1 MRKRSKYKP
10 KPVILD
16 TMSYVMSGM
25 KQMTNLKDQLIALQ
39 LKNHLALEALRL
51 GQATKEDIDTLI
63 NAFNITEALAKQKI
77 GDDYK
82 TEIKEAQDALF
93 ACAKRG
99 VENNYRFVMKG
110 TELKAINYV
119 MEIHDAQLEASTVK
133 DIELATNY
141 VYKCLQSKKAR
152 PVIEGV

>member
-39 LKNHLALEALRL
+39 LKNHLALEALRT
-51 GQATKEDIDTLI
+51 GQATKDDIDTLI

-99 VENNYRFVMKG
+99 VTNNYRFVMKG

-119 MEIHDAQLEASTVK
+119 MEIHDAQLEGSTVK
-133 DIELATNY
+133 DIELATQY
-141 VYKCLQSKKAR
+141 VHNCLMSKKAR
-152 PVIEGV
+152 PVIERV